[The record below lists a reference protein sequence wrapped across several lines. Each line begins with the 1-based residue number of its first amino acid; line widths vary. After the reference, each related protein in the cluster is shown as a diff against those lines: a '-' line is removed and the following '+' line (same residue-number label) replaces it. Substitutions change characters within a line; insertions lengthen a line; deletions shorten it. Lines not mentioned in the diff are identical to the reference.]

1 MSEKNKRI
9 ARRVFEDVQSQGNQ
23 AIIKEIVTEDYVG
36 HTPLGDIHGPEG
48 AKQFTSMLRA
58 GFPDFQVTV
67 EAQIA
72 EGDLV
77 ATRWTCRGT
86 HNGEFQGVPPTG
98 KRMTVSG
105 MAIFRI
111 ANSKL
116 VEGWTNPDLLGIM
129 QQLGVVLLPEGVN

>member
-23 AIIKEIVTEDYVG
+23 ALIQELVTEDYVG
-36 HTPLGDIHGPEG
+36 HTPIGDIHGPEG

-58 GFPDFQVTV
+58 GFPDFQVMV
-67 EAQIA
+67 EAQIS

-77 ATRWTCRGT
+77 ATRWTSRGT

-98 KRMTVSG
+98 KRMSMSG
-105 MAIFRI
+105 MTIFRI
-111 ANSKL
+111 ANDKL
-116 VEGWTNPDLLGIM
+116 VEGWTQPDLLGMM
-129 QQLGVVLLPEGVN
+129 QQLGLVPLPESVS

>member
-23 AIIKEIVTEDYVG
+23 MLIKELVTEDYVG

-48 AKQFTSMLRA
+48 AKQFTSMLHA
-58 GFPDFQVTV
+58 GFPNFQVTV

-77 ATRWTCRGT
+77 ATRWISQGL

-98 KRMTVSG
+98 KRMAMSG
-105 MAIFRI
+105 MTIFRI
-111 ANSKL
+111 ANGKL
-116 VEGWTNPDLLGIM
+116 VEGWTQPDLLGLM
-129 QQLGVVLLPEGVN
+129 QQLGVVPLPEGVN